1 MIYKKTFIMNLTI
14 FICWVLLILLGIY
27 WNWNPLQIYKFSLLF
42 LLLLVLYLTVIFTP
56 AISAFAILKEKNN
69 KLSLSAIILNFII
82 VIVFS
87 GIFLYLQTLP
97 NNIIRKMNEPPII
110 VLLLISALPAAITI
124 KSIMKLRTAN
134 RKLLK

>member
-1 MIYKKTFIMNLTI
+1 
-14 FICWVLLILLGIY
+14 
-27 WNWNPLQIYKFSLLF
+27 
-42 LLLLVLYLTVIFTP
+42 
-56 AISAFAILKEKNN
+56 LKEKNN